1 MGCGKNSNFVAL
13 IVMRTF
19 FVLVKRILQGAIIT
33 LVALYALLY
42 VLLSIPAI
50 QRKVRDVGQH
60 TVSQYLGVPLE
71 IARVEISPFNKVELF
86 GVLLPGVMWALSA
99 GNRSEILIEVVDIF
113 AWVFVWE
120 AVDTFFLTRT
130 VQLQQKKRCLSL
142 IYAKICFFPL
152 EKKEKAEET

>member
-50 QRKVRDVGQH
+50 QGKVRDVGQH
-60 TVSQYLGVPLE
+60 TL
-71 IARVEISPFNKVELF
+71 
-86 GVLLPGVMWALSA
+86 
-99 GNRSEILIEVVDIF
+99 
-113 AWVFVWE
+113 
-120 AVDTFFLTRT
+120 
-130 VQLQQKKRCLSL
+130 
-142 IYAKICFFPL
+142 
-152 EKKEKAEET
+152 